1 MSNSLK
7 VSAVAL
13 SAILLISCQKKAEQ
27 SDTAQGA
34 MTPATAPEA
43 VSAET
48 TVGNVADEKSASAE
62 APQVS
67 KVEQLTSSV
76 ATHSDAEHKFIRTA
90 TVSFGVKD
98 VYQSALAIEDAAAAQ
113 GGFVTKNEIKSNAQ
127 NGAHYSS
134 ADGKLIDVV
143 EYAVEGQLVVRVPSQ
158 KTQDF
163 LRAIAT
169 QIEFLESRNFEA
181 RDAQFEMLRQQ
192 LEAIRQQLA
201 QTQLGALAQQK
212 GNIAQKT
219 DAIDASTQSKAARDE
234 ALIKQKEFEDQ
245 VAFATITIDIR
256 QPNKVR
262 KTESNDLNRVVAE
275 SRPNFLKRLAD
286 SLLIGWYGV
295 VDFLIEF
302 MKVWPLWLFIG
313 LVTFGI
319 NRFRKGRRLVIR
331 SKGKENQ
338 SDKNTSNDKADS

>member
-1 MSNSLK
+1 MSNASK

-13 SAILLISCQKKAEQ
+13 STILLISCSKKAEQ
-27 SDTAQGA
+27 SDSAQEA
-34 MTPATAPEA
+34 MAPAPQAASGEM
-43 VSAET
+43 
-48 TVGNVADEKSASAE
+48 VAGSQADAKSASFD

-67 KVEQLTSSV
+67 KVEQLTSTV
-76 ATHSDAEHKFIRTA
+76 ATYNDVERKFIRTA
-90 TVSFGVKD
+90 TVNFGVKD

-113 GGFVTKNEIKSNAQ
+113 GGFVTKNDIKSTPQ
-127 NGAHYSS
+127 ESAHYSS
-134 ADGKLIDVV
+134 AEGKIVDVV
-143 EYAVEGQLVVRVPSQ
+143 EYAIEGQLVVRIPSQ

-163 LRAIAT
+163 LRAIVT
-169 QIEFLESRNFEA
+169 QIEFLENRSFEA
-181 RDAQFEMLRQQ
+181 HDAQFEMLRQQ

-201 QTQLGALAQQK
+201 QAQLSALAQQK

-245 VAFATITIDIR
+245 VAFATITIDIH

-275 SRPNFLKRLAD
+275 SRPNFFKRLAD

-319 NRFRKGRRLVIR
+319 YRFRKGRKLVIR